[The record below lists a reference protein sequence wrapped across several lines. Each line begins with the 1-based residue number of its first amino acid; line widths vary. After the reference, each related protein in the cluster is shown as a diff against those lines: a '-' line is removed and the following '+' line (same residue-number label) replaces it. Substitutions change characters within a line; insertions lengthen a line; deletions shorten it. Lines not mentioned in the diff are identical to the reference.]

1 MDLPERGMG
10 DHHYGAKKS
19 DVGDPPE
26 ECGPAV
32 RSDVGASEGELHRD
46 VVDESSEESY
56 PASDAPSWTPITSDG
71 PPR

>member
-1 MDLPERGMG
+1 MTCYSMDLAEQEIEG
-10 DHHYGAKKS
+10 HHSGTQ
-19 DVGDPPE
+19 G
-26 ECGPAV
+26 
-32 RSDVGASEGELHRD
+32 SDVGASERPSGGPSSASELHQD